1 VTIACNNYDLLDKL
15 ENPGGS
21 PSRPIPNCG
30 ENCRIFLTDVGY
42 TGDLGGS
49 QGADSICRN
58 DSVNPNGPGTGNWKA
73 MLADENRRACLSAYC
88 TSTAENFNWVMRPN
102 TPYRRPTGEL
112 IGITNPGGIF
122 VFDVV
127 SAISGM
133 DVGVWTAIAGDWTN
147 APDNC
152 QNWSD
157 SSTANNGS
165 FGFANAINVTMLQ
178 YSNNDCSISQR
189 LYCVEQ

>member
-1 VTIACNNYDLLDKL
+1 MTIACNNYDLLDKL

-21 PSRPIPNCG
+21 PSGSIPNCG

-58 DSVNPNGPGTGNWKA
+58 DSANPNGPGTGNWKA

-122 VFDVV
+122 VFNVA
-127 SAISGM
+127 SAISDM
-133 DVGVWTAIAGDWTN
+133 NVGAWTAIAVDWTN
-147 APDNC
+147 APNNC
-152 QNWSD
+152 QNWS
-157 SSTANNGS
+157 STANSGS
-165 FGFANAINVTMLQ
+165 YGFASATDSQMLQ
-178 YSNNDCSISQR
+178 VDTDYCSYSRQ